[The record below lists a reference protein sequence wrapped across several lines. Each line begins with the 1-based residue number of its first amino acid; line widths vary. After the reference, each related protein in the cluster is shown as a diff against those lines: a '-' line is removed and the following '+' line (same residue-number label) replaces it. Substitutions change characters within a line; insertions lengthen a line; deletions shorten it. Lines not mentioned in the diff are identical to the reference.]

1 MKISAL
7 GDPHTVSALRLAG
20 AVGVVADAETAAS
33 RFSELVSRDDIAII
47 IITRELAEL
56 IPQELRRAEF
66 ERALPVL
73 VEIPGIGDG
82 RGLPDGALVGI
93 AEALGLPL

>member
-1 MKISAL
+1 MKISVL
-7 GDPHTVSALRLAG
+7 GDLHTVSALRLTG

-33 RFSELVSRDDIAII
+33 QFSELVGRDDIAMI

-56 IPQELRRAEF
+56 IPQELRKAEF
-66 ERALPVL
+66 ARALPVL

-82 RGLPDGALVGI
+82 RGLSDEALAGI
-93 AEALGLPL
+93 ADALGLPL